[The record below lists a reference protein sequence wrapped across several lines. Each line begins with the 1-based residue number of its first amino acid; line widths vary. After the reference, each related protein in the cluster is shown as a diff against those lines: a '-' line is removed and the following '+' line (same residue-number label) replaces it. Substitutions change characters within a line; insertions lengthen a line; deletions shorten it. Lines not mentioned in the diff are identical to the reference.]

1 MKLSAKISKVS
12 LKNICKMIK
21 RKLKNGRTKVS
32 KKIDTSI
39 KNSPEMVVKS
49 LELFVCGAFEIEN
62 HEDTILDFVEHY
74 DKIQN
79 LSFSTLLDHI
89 ENI

>member
-1 MKLSAKISKVS
+1 MKLSTKKMSI
-12 LKNICKMIK
+12 KNICKLIK
-21 RKLKNGRTKVS
+21 RKLKNGKSKVS

-39 KNSPEMVVKS
+39 KNSPEMVAKS

-62 HEDTILDFVEHY
+62 HEDTILDFVENY

>member
-1 MKLSAKISKVS
+1 
-12 LKNICKMIK
+12 
-21 RKLKNGRTKVS
+21 
-32 KKIDTSI
+32 
-39 KNSPEMVVKS
+39 MVAKS

-62 HEDTILDFVEHY
+62 HEDTILDFVENY

-89 ENI
+89 ENIWNTSVKK

>member
-1 MKLSAKISKVS
+1 M
-12 LKNICKMIK
+12 
-21 RKLKNGRTKVS
+21 KNGRSKVS

-39 KNSPEMVVKS
+39 KNSPEVVVKG

-62 HEDTILDFVEHY
+62 HEDTILDFVDNY

>member
-1 MKLSAKISKVS
+1 MKLSIKKMSIKT
-12 LKNICKMIK
+12 ICKVIK

-49 LELFVCGAFEIEN
+49 LDLFVSGLVEIEN
-62 HEDTILDFVEHY
+62 HEDTILDFVDKY

-79 LSFSTLLDHI
+79 LYFSTLLDHI

>member
-1 MKLSAKISKVS
+1 MKLSTEKMSIKI
-12 LKNICKMIK
+12 ICKLIK
-21 RKLKNGRTKVS
+21 RKLKKCRSQVT

-39 KNSPEMVVKS
+39 KGSPEMVVKS

-62 HEDTILDFVEHY
+62 HEDTILDFVDNF